1 LPTEAGYKPCYV
13 ALESGTIATDGSGR
27 MRPYTTPR
35 GHMSFALEWEILT
48 QEPEPRRI
56 LAYPW

>member
-1 LPTEAGYKPCYV
+1 
-13 ALESGTIATDGSGR
+13 